1 MVMMT
6 MFSICVTVVLNDENI
21 LKDPQWILKTKPFIN
36 QCNWKIINFSSHLK
50 DWKRFETN
58 NKTITLSVLY
68 VPHNSEEIKHVYI
81 SKHNLTRKDQ
91 VIFLMMRDGKKG
103 HYFAVKNLSVLF
115 RGITSKQDG
124 DYYFFSSFL

>member
-1 MVMMT
+1 M
-6 MFSICVTVVLNDENI
+6 
-21 LKDPQWILKTKPFIN
+21 
-36 QCNWKIINFSSHLK
+36 
-50 DWKRFETN
+50 
-58 NKTITLSVLY
+58 LY

-103 HYFAVKNLSVLF
+103 HYFAVKTLSVLF